1 MAISIAIGNF
11 IRERSYFLRHIILWN
26 ILTESGGNMLLENGG
41 LILPE

>member
-11 IRERSYFLRHIILWN
+11 IRERAYALRDIILWN
-26 ILTESGGNMLLENGG
+26 LITESGGNILMENGG